1 MKCLYCDGP
10 YEVSIANC
18 KLCNKC
24 AECVFFVGYDD
35 TRESL
40 HIRVKDDKAPKY
52 ELLKE
57 ATRPD
62 GKVVKI
68 LDFWT
73 VNILSIDKKKDVYEL
88 EVTDEP
94 NYR

>member
-10 YEVSIANC
+10 YEASIANC
-18 KLCNKC
+18 KLCYNC
-24 AECVFFVGYDD
+24 SWQVFPVGYDD

-40 HIRVKDDKAPKY
+40 HIKVKDDKAPIY
-52 ELLKE
+52 EQLTH

-68 LDFWT
+68 LDFWI
-73 VNILSIDKKKDVYEL
+73 VNILSIDKKKDFYEL
-88 EVTDEP
+88 EVTNEP
-94 NYR
+94 KYC